1 MFCPSCGTQLAD
13 NAIVC
18 TNCGKKF
25 ETSSGSDLSNKAV
38 GASKSAFEAFKILI
52 VNPVGGVAKAYENLG
67 SQQAFIVGIVFAIAF
82 TIFFLIGVLRIGTM
96 ISFALYDINFGDA
109 IKLLITGA
117 LFPVSVFGSTLLFLT
132 LFKGEV
138 NVNKAI
144 FISGVA
150 VLPIGILWLL
160 GGILGLTNFDI
171 LGIFMVFAF
180 TYTIL
185 LLFSGTTKLSNIS
198 EQKSAITVS
207 LIILVSL
214 WLFKVLFSAI
224 MLP

>member
-1 MFCPSCGTQLAD
+1 MFCPSCGTQLPD
-13 NAIVC
+13 NAVVC

-25 ETSSGSDLSNKAV
+25 TTSSSNDIGDKAMD
-38 GASKSAFEAFKILI
+38 ASKSAFQAFKLLI
-52 VNPVGGVAKAYENLG
+52 VNPVGGMAEAYNNLG
-67 SQQAFIVGIVFAIAF
+67 PQKALMVGIVFAIAF
-82 TIFFLIGVLRIGTM
+82 TIFFLIGVLRIGSM
-96 ISFALYDINFGDA
+96 ISFALYNINFGDA

-132 LFKGEV
+132 LFKGEI
-138 NVNKAI
+138 NIDKAI

-150 VLPIGILWLL
+150 VLPIGIIWLI
-160 GGILGLTNFDI
+160 GGILGVTNFDI
-171 LGIFMVFAF
+171 IGVIMVFAL

-214 WLFKVLFSAI
+214 WLFKILFSAI
-224 MLP
+224 ML

>member
-1 MFCPSCGTQLAD
+1 MFCPSCGAQIAD
-13 NAIVC
+13 NAVVC
-18 TNCGKKF
+18 INCGKKF
-25 ETSSGSDLSNKAV
+25 TASSSSDIGGKAMD
-38 GASKSAFEAFKILI
+38 ASKSAFEAFKVLI
-52 VNPVGGVAKAYENLG
+52 VNPVGGMAEAYNNLG
-67 SQQAFIVGIVFAIAF
+67 SQKALMAGIVFAIAF
-82 TIFFLIGVLRIGTM
+82 TIFFLIGVLRIGQM

-117 LFPVSVFGSTLLFLT
+117 LFPISVFGATFLFIT
-132 LFKGEV
+132 VFKGEI
-138 NVNKAI
+138 NIDKAI

-150 VLPIGILWLL
+150 VLPIGIIWLI
-160 GGILGLTNFDI
+160 GGILGVTNFDVI
-171 LGIFMVFAF
+171 GVIMVFAL

-214 WLFKVLFSAI
+214 WLFKILFSAI

>member
-1 MFCPSCGTQLAD
+1 MFCPSCGTQLPD
-13 NAIVC
+13 NAVVC

-25 ETSSGSDLSNKAV
+25 TTSSSSDIGDKAMD
-38 GASKSAFEAFKILI
+38 ASKSAFQAFKLLI
-52 VNPVGGVAKAYENLG
+52 VNPVGGMAEAYNNLG
-67 SQQAFIVGIVFAIAF
+67 PQKALMVGIVFAIAF
-82 TIFFLIGVLRIGTM
+82 TIFFLIGVLRIGSM
-96 ISFALYDINFGDA
+96 ISFALYNINFGDA

-132 LFKGEV
+132 LFKGEI
-138 NVNKAI
+138 NIDKAI

-150 VLPIGILWLL
+150 VLPIGIIWLI
-160 GGILGLTNFDI
+160 GGILGVTNFDI
-171 LGIFMVFAF
+171 IGVIMVFAL

-214 WLFKVLFSAI
+214 WLFKILFSAI
-224 MLP
+224 ML